1 MTADRAALALEQVEG
16 LEIFGG
22 IALNRA
28 VGGINPEAVRQS
40 VAFDGGRGKVVWL
53 PTFDAEFY
61 VKRAGTGATYV
72 SVMKNGN
79 PVAELVEVFQIVA
92 ENNLILAMGHSA
104 PEEVLVLIPFAKKQ
118 GVRQILVTHVFGQDA
133 TNLQMQQM
141 ADAGAMMELDWL
153 AAYTNPELLKDYV
166 EVIQSIGAEHFII
179 SSDFGQAGNPDHA
192 TGMRQFIKA
201 LIEAGINQTQIQMMA
216 RNNPATLLGLGLVG
230 VFLMENDFPL
240 GPLIL
245 AFILGPIIESN
256 FMRSI
261 LKSDGDLMAFVDRPI
276 AMVLAGLA
284 ILTWTLIIANGV
296 WKGRKAGK
304 GGGVTTEAS

>member
-1 MTADRAALALEQVEG
+1 MNTVFPTFIYFITLFIWLAPGQAQDVDLTGVIDMHVHAGPDSRPRAMNDLEAARRAREAGLRAIVLKNHFTMTADRAALAIEQVEG

-104 PEEVLVLIPFAKKQ
+104 PEEVLVLIPMAQKQ

-133 TNLQMQQM
+133 TGLQMQQM

-153 AAYTNPELLKDYV
+153 AVYTNPELLKDYV

-201 LIEAGINQTQIQMMA
+201 LIEAGINQAQIQMMA
-216 RNNPATLLGLGLVG
+216 RNNPATLLGL
-230 VFLMENDFPL
+230 DQPT
-240 GPLIL
+240 
-245 AFILGPIIESN
+245 
-256 FMRSI
+256 
-261 LKSDGDLMAFVDRPI
+261 
-276 AMVLAGLA
+276 VLR
-284 ILTWTLIIANGV
+284 TD
-296 WKGRKAGK
+296 
-304 GGGVTTEAS
+304 

>member
-1 MTADRAALALEQVEG
+1 MNTVFPTFIYFITLFIWLASGQAQDVNLAGVIDMHVHAGPDSRPRAMNDLEAARRARDAGLRAIVLKNHFTMTADRAALAIEQVEG

-79 PVAELVEVFQIVA
+79 PVSELVEVFQIVA

-104 PEEVLVLIPFAKKQ
+104 PEEVLVLIPMSQKQ

-133 TNLQMQQM
+133 TGLQMQQM

-153 AAYTNPELLKDYV
+153 AVYTNPELLKDYV

-201 LIEAGINQTQIQMMA
+201 LIEAGINQAQIQMMA
-216 RNNPATLLGLGLVG
+216 RNNPATLLGL
-230 VFLMENDFPL
+230 DQPT
-240 GPLIL
+240 
-245 AFILGPIIESN
+245 
-256 FMRSI
+256 
-261 LKSDGDLMAFVDRPI
+261 
-276 AMVLAGLA
+276 VLR
-284 ILTWTLIIANGV
+284 TD
-296 WKGRKAGK
+296 
-304 GGGVTTEAS
+304 

>member
-1 MTADRAALALEQVEG
+1 MVTGRYWLWLAPGQAQDVNLTGVIDMHVHAGPDSLPRAMNDLEAARRARDAGLRAIVLKNHFTMTADRAALALEQVEG

-216 RNNPATLLGLGLVG
+216 RNNPATLLGL
-230 VFLMENDFPL
+230 DQPT
-240 GPLIL
+240 
-245 AFILGPIIESN
+245 
-256 FMRSI
+256 
-261 LKSDGDLMAFVDRPI
+261 
-276 AMVLAGLA
+276 VLR
-284 ILTWTLIIANGV
+284 TD
-296 WKGRKAGK
+296 
-304 GGGVTTEAS
+304 

>member
-1 MTADRAALALEQVEG
+1 MNTVFPTFIYFITLFIWLASGQAQDVNLAGVIDMHVHAGPDSRPRAMNDLEAARRARDAGLRAIVLKNHFTMTADRAALAIEQVEG

-104 PEEVLVLIPFAKKQ
+104 PEEVLVLIPMAQKQ

-201 LIEAGINQTQIQMMA
+201 LIEAGINQAQIQMMA
-216 RNNPATLLGLGLVG
+216 RNNPATLLGL
-230 VFLMENDFPL
+230 DQPT
-240 GPLIL
+240 
-245 AFILGPIIESN
+245 
-256 FMRSI
+256 
-261 LKSDGDLMAFVDRPI
+261 
-276 AMVLAGLA
+276 VLR
-284 ILTWTLIIANGV
+284 TD
-296 WKGRKAGK
+296 
-304 GGGVTTEAS
+304 

>member
-1 MTADRAALALEQVEG
+1 MNTVFPTFIYFITLFIWLASGQAQDVNLAGVIDMHVHAGPDSRPRAMNDLEAARRARDAGLRAIVLKNHFTMTADRAALAIEQVEG

-104 PEEVLVLIPFAKKQ
+104 PEEVLVLIPMAQKQ

-153 AAYTNPELLKDYV
+153 AAYTNPEL
-166 EVIQSIGAEHFII
+166 
-179 SSDFGQAGNPDHA
+179 
-192 TGMRQFIKA
+192 
-201 LIEAGINQTQIQMMA
+201 
-216 RNNPATLLGLGLVG
+216 
-230 VFLMENDFPL
+230 
-240 GPLIL
+240 
-245 AFILGPIIESN
+245 
-256 FMRSI
+256 
-261 LKSDGDLMAFVDRPI
+261 
-276 AMVLAGLA
+276 
-284 ILTWTLIIANGV
+284 
-296 WKGRKAGK
+296 
-304 GGGVTTEAS
+304 

>member
-1 MTADRAALALEQVEG
+1 MNTVFPTFIYFITLFIWLAPGQAQDVDLTGVIDMHVHAGPDSRPRAMNDLEAARRARDAGIRAIVLKNHFTMTADRAALAIEQVEG

-28 VGGINPEAVRQS
+28 VGGINPEAVRQL
-40 VAFDGGRGKVVWL
+40 VAFDGGRGKMVWL

-153 AAYTNPELLKDYV
+153 AVYTNPELLKDYV

-201 LIEAGINQTQIQMMA
+201 LIEAGINQAQIQMMA
-216 RNNPATLLGLGLVG
+216 RNNPATLLGL
-230 VFLMENDFPL
+230 DQPT
-240 GPLIL
+240 
-245 AFILGPIIESN
+245 
-256 FMRSI
+256 
-261 LKSDGDLMAFVDRPI
+261 
-276 AMVLAGLA
+276 VLR
-284 ILTWTLIIANGV
+284 TD
-296 WKGRKAGK
+296 
-304 GGGVTTEAS
+304 

>member
-1 MTADRAALALEQVEG
+1 MNKVFPTFIYFIILFIWLAPSQAQDVNLTGVIDMHVHAGPDSLPRAMNDLEAARRARDAGLRAIVLKNHFTMTADRAALALEQVEG

-216 RNNPATLLGLGLVG
+216 RNNPATLLGLGQ
-230 VFLMENDFPL
+230 PT
-240 GPLIL
+240 
-245 AFILGPIIESN
+245 
-256 FMRSI
+256 
-261 LKSDGDLMAFVDRPI
+261 
-276 AMVLAGLA
+276 VLR
-284 ILTWTLIIANGV
+284 TD
-296 WKGRKAGK
+296 
-304 GGGVTTEAS
+304 